1 MKRALGALLM
11 LGAAL
16 LQVTWAPRLEIMG
29 AFPNLVLLAVVSLT
43 WTQGVRAGLVW
54 ACIGGALLDL
64 TAAGPIGPHA
74 LGLLT
79 GAYLTGFWTRN
90 LERRNALHV
99 ALAAAAGT
107 AAYSLVLVLSDDM
120 LGLPVP
126 PFTVALELTLAAC
139 AYNAILMPAALALVQ
154 RAPLAAAEAV

>member
-1 MKRALGALLM
+1 MKQALTAALM

-16 LQVTWAPRLEIMG
+16 VQVTWAPKLEIVG
-29 AFPNLVLLAVVSLT
+29 AFPNLVLLAVVALT
-43 WTQGVRAGLVW
+43 WTRGVRAGMVW
-54 ACIGGALLDL
+54 ACVGGALLDL

-90 LERRNALHV
+90 LDRQSALHV
-99 ALAAAAGT
+99 ALAAAVST
-107 AAYSLVLVLSDDM
+107 AAYSVVLVGSDDT

-126 PFTVALELTLAAC
+126 ALPVALELTLAAC
-139 AYNAILMPAALALVQ
+139 AYNAILMPAALALLRKV
-154 RAPLAAAEAV
+154 RMAPAEAV

>member
-1 MKRALGALLM
+1 MKHALGAVLM

-16 LQVTWAPRLEIMG
+16 VQVTWAPRLEIVG
-29 AFPNLVLLAVVSLT
+29 AFPNLVLIAVVAVT
-43 WTQGVRAGLVW
+43 WTRGVRAGMAW
-54 ACIGGALLDL
+54 ACFGGILLDL

-90 LERRNALHV
+90 LDRRSAVHV
-99 ALAAAAGT
+99 ALAAAVST
-107 AAYSLVLVLSDDM
+107 AAYSLVLVGSDDT

-126 PFTVALELTLAAC
+126 PFAVAVELTLAAC
-139 AYNAILMPAALALVQ
+139 AYNAILAPAALALFRKGRTTV
-154 RAPLAAAEAV
+154 AGAV